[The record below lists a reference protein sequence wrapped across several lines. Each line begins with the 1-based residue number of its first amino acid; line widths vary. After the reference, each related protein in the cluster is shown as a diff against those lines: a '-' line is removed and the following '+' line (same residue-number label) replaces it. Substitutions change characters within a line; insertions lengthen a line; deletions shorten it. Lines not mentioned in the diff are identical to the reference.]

1 MCKSD
6 SNQITVERILKNLII
21 QTIDIACRIQLVLC
35 AQALIANRNA
45 IKIK

>member
-6 SNQITVERILKNLII
+6 SQQLVTERILKNLII
-21 QTIDIACRIQLVLC
+21 WAVDIACKIQLVLC